1 MLKMN
6 LARSLH
12 EEECKETERGATLL
26 ASEDAKRNREEGG
39 GDSRHNMCPAIS
51 IAGHI
56 VVVPLLDTCCGG
68 PRGSKFRMILRDS

>member
-12 EEECKETERGATLL
+12 EEECKETERAATLL

-39 GDSRHNMCPAIS
+39 GDSRHNMCPAME

-56 VVVPLLDTCCGG
+56 VVADQEDRNSGW
-68 PRGSKFRMILRDS
+68 S